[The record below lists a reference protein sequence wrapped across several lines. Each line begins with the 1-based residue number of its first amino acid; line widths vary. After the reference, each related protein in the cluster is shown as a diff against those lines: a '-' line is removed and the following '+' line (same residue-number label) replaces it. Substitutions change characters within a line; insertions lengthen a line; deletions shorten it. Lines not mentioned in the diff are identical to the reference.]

1 MGRVAAEMMGESRE
15 RLVFQGDA
23 GMSQIEAAKSGE
35 VREGAL
41 HVVHVGGHSVAL
53 TRVGGRVQAF
63 VNKCPHLGMPLS
75 KGKIEGGA
83 VTCPFHGSKFDICS
97 GRNMDWV
104 KTLLG
109 MPLPGWAQ
117 SALAMGK
124 KPAGLKTLSASER
137 DGAVFLEV

>member
-1 MGRVAAEMMGESRE
+1 
-15 RLVFQGDA
+15 
-23 GMSQIEAAKSGE
+23 MSQIEAAKSGE

-41 HVVHVGGHSVAL
+41 HVVNVAGRSVAL
-53 TRVGGRVQAF
+53 TRVGGKARAF
-63 VNKCPHLGMPLS
+63 VNKCPHLGMPLT

-104 KTLLG
+104 KNLLG

-124 KPAGLKTLSASER
+124 KPAGLQTLPADEK
-137 DGAVFLEV
+137 DGTIFLDV

>member
-1 MGRVAAEMMGESRE
+1 
-15 RLVFQGDA
+15 
-23 GMSQIEAAKSGE
+23 MSQIEAAKSDQ
-35 VREGAL
+35 VRDSKL
-41 HVVHVGGHSVAL
+41 HIVNAGGHSVAL
-53 TRVGGRVQAF
+53 TRVNGKVQAF
-63 VNKCPHLGMPLS
+63 VNKCPHLGMPLT

-104 KTLLG
+104 KSLLG

-124 KPAGLKTLSASER
+124 KPTGLKTLAATEK
-137 DGAVFLEV
+137 DGAIFLEV